1 MMALQRQMEKVH
13 QQEARKAAAMT
24 CAPVDPTKNGSDDDD
39 DEEDEEFQRYR
50 LQRLQQM
57 KEQAAACATMP
68 RFGEVED
75 ADINDFCD
83 KVDHPGS
90 AQTCEPPLARL
101 EPARCTPRHAEAACT
116 LRGPL
121 HSHTS
126 PSVGCA
132 PHRVARV
139 TPARAPLS
147 PPPTAR
153 WVSVRLA
160 VVVVCLQEEYI
171 ASCARLSYRLEEL
184 AAKYDQVRF
193 IRVVASEVKPDLDPV
208 TLPQLVI
215 YQDGQYKGELSR
227 VGRDEGEDYAAKD
240 LEHALLAAGVRL
252 TAASEM
258 RAADAAALQR
268 LRELGLSGPSA
279 AKARSSDSDG
289 SDDEEVQ

>member
-1 MMALQRQMEKVH
+1 
-13 QQEARKAAAMT
+13 MT

-90 AQTCEPPLARL
+90 AQTF
-101 EPARCTPRHAEAACT
+101 
-116 LRGPL
+116 
-121 HSHTS
+121 
-126 PSVGCA
+126 
-132 PHRVARV
+132 
-139 TPARAPLS
+139 
-147 PPPTAR
+147 
-153 WVSVRLA
+153 
-160 VVVVCLQEEYI
+160 VVVCLQEEYI